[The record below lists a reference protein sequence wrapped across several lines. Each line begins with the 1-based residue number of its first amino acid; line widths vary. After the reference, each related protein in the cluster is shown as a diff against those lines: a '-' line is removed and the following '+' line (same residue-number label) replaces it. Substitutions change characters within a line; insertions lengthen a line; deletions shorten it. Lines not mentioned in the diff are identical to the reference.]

1 MFNLS
6 DNENIEKNENI
17 QSDIF
22 SIIIKKDT
30 QTLIQILEKG
40 QNPNE
45 QDKDGFTPL
54 HYCAFLDDLDGAS
67 LLISKGAI
75 VDFESGFLK
84 QTPLHIAA
92 FKGSSRVL
100 QFLIKNEADPFKHD
114 AQGYSA
120 IHLAA
125 QENHPLAC
133 HCLVSNG
140 VSVDELD
147 VESRTPS
154 HWAAIKGNTRVLRY
168 FVSNGANINLQD
180 SDGCTPLHWG
190 ALLDHREIIGYLI
203 QKLADLSIRDNY
215 NSTPYDCALE
225 SGNEENADIKTIW
238 CYSNENF
245 LYVRPFHVL
254 ACDEH
259 LFRVPAFPVESVSVS
274 FSDPQFHRQ
283 FENISKLFSL
293 ILSISS
299 FCLFYFYHISI
310 TRDPGILQTP
320 SLEPEEL
327 VTKNS
332 IYSKYD
338 SVFLE
343 DKFCETC
350 RIFRPLRSKHDST
363 TNRCIAR
370 FDHFC
375 PWTIN
380 GVGHNNHTY
389 FYYFLVSV
397 VVSCGIFTFIVLDT
411 LVQNNKTESF
421 SFSNLF
427 LFFYNC
433 YLNDSWLLAIWIL
446 NNLILGWVIAL
457 WLQHSWFIIQNITTN
472 EMLNRRRYSHFLK
485 NSRFHNPFSLGSAYR
500 NSLQFFKINYL
511 VDWYN
516 VFWFDN
522 LRFGDHQHLQVL
534 NQKII

>member
-1 MFNLS
+1 MVFLQ
-6 DNENIEKNENI
+6 KNEVVSRSKQFGVIPMKTFFMFVPFMFLLAMNI
-17 QSDIF
+17 SFAYLPFLLNLFLFPFLIRNFIANLRTSANYFHVDPSSISIAF
-22 SIIIKKDT
+22 SVLFLIYS
-30 QTLIQILEKG
+30 TL
-40 QNPNE
+40 
-45 QDKDGFTPL
+45 F
-54 HYCAFLDDLDGAS
+54 F
-67 LLISKGAI
+67 
-75 VDFESGFLK
+75 
-84 QTPLHIAA
+84 
-92 FKGSSRVL
+92 RVL
-100 QFLIKNEADPFKHD
+100 P
-114 AQGYSA
+114 
-120 IHLAA
+120 
-125 QENHPLAC
+125 
-133 HCLVSNG
+133 
-140 VSVDELD
+140 
-147 VESRTPS
+147 
-154 HWAAIKGNTRVLRY
+154 
-168 FVSNGANINLQD
+168 
-180 SDGCTPLHWG
+180 
-190 ALLDHREIIGYLI
+190 
-203 QKLADLSIRDNY
+203 
-215 NSTPYDCALE
+215 NSYKKFP
-225 SGNEENADIKTIW
+225 ITI
-238 CYSNENF
+238 
-245 LYVRPFHVL
+245 V
-254 ACDEH
+254 
-259 LFRVPAFPVESVSVS
+259 
-274 FSDPQFHRQ
+274 
-283 FENISKLFSL
+283 